1 MRYSLTVLFIVLVS
15 SIYAQVEFSYD
26 GQILDQANTHQINIS
41 NQVAM
46 DLYIDNLSLDT
57 LSWGVGY
64 CRFNDDPNIEPDVI
78 IFSND
83 STQFGIEVPYP
94 FLTFP
99 CWNLQNNFSSI
110 EPGGTAQLRIY
121 FSVIGDGCE
130 EYNIKILEG
139 NGSVDSLN
147 VNFCSGTNSLD
158 ELGTNEVLLHP
169 NPATNE
175 VVFHSGVKKAEVF
188 SALGKIVLDVR
199 LDLQKN
205 SADVSDLPNG
215 VYTVLMYSET
225 GELKPQKLVIAH

>member
-1 MRYSLTVLFIVLVS
+1 MHNSLTVLFIVLVS

-26 GQILDQANTHQINIS
+26 GQILDQANSHQINIS

-57 LSWGVGY
+57 VSWGVGY
-64 CRFNDDPNIEPDVI
+64 CRLNDDPNIEPDVI
-78 IFSND
+78 AFSND
-83 STQFGIEVPYP
+83 SSLFGIEVPYA

-99 CWNLQNNFSSI
+99 CWDLQNNFVTI
-110 EPGGTAQLRIY
+110 EPGGTAQLRVY
-121 FSVIGDGCE
+121 FSVTGDGCE

-158 ELGTNEVLLHP
+158 ELGANPILFHP

-175 VVFHSGVKKAEVF
+175 VVFQSGISNAQIIN
-188 SALGKIVLDVR
+188 ALGELVLEMNF
-199 LDLQKN
+199 DLQDNK
-205 SADVSDLPNG
+205 ADVSELPSG
-215 VYTVLMYSET
+215 IYSVMMHSEI
-225 GELKPQKLVIAH
+225 GKLKPEKLVIAH